1 LTERSV
7 KNMSPRTSGQ
17 LEQLRQN
24 KRQQILEAALKVF
37 AAHGYAGA
45 TINMIAKE
53 AGIAKGLMY
62 SYYEGKEKLVEELI
76 LFGLQKAASF
86 MQEKPAKQLT
96 TKKAFED
103 SLRNMVNLF
112 LKEADFWRLYTMLAL
127 QPNLAAK
134 FKKEAMAFIEQY
146 LGVYMVYFQKKKSKN
161 PLAEA
166 MLFGSILDG
175 LMFDLMVTPD
185 EYPLE
190 DVIKIIVEKFG

>member
-1 LTERSV
+1 
-7 KNMSPRTSGQ
+7 MSPRTSGQ

>member
-1 LTERSV
+1 MTERSV